1 MEQLKYSPNIGGSIM
16 TNMKLHEEMLNGP
29 SKDVRACVDE
39 ARERMAIYQQ
49 EIDDVSTEQATSAAE
64 IKGIKQSFSLRR
76 WFRSKFFGITA
87 EEARQVAE
95 SYGRYA
101 EVVDQIADENQR
113 MESAKMSLSTA
124 VDDLNYS
131 EAVQT
136 HVDQLIGML
145 GRLPK

>member
-1 MEQLKYSPNIGGSIM
+1 MS
-16 TNMKLHEEMLNGP
+16 NMKLHEEMLSGL
-29 SKDVRACVDE
+29 SRDVNACVNE
-39 ARERMAIYQQ
+39 ARTRMETYEK
-49 EIDDVSTEQATSAAE
+49 EINDVSAEQAASAAE

-76 WFRSKFFGITA
+76 WIRSKFFGITA

-95 SYGRYA
+95 SYGKYA
-101 EVVDQIADENQR
+101 EVTDQIADENQR

-131 EAVQT
+131 EVVKE